1 MTDHYKTLGV
11 DRNANQDDIKKAYRK
26 MAAQHHPDRGG
37 DTAKFQEVQAAY
49 ETLSDEG
56 KRAQYDNPQPQGF
69 HHFGGGFPP
78 GFEDVFGQMF
88 GGGSPFGDIFGRGHH
103 RPPQRNRTLNIQ
115 TTITLEEAYSGKTM
129 IANLQLPSGRDQ
141 VLEIKIPAGIQDGMT
156 LRLAEM
162 GDDAVP
168 NVPRGDIHL
177 TVSVAPHTE
186 FVRQGD
192 DLIRNLQI
200 NCIDAMLGKTVYV
213 DTINGSRLEI
223 KVPEGTQHGQ
233 VLSAAGYGMPK
244 VNDNRFKGSL
254 LLQINITIPKNL
266 NNTQKELLKQIN
278 I

>member
-1 MTDHYKTLGV
+1 MTNYYNTLGV

-49 ETLSDEG
+49 ETLSDAD
-56 KRAQYDNPQPQGF
+56 KRAQYDNPQPQ
-69 HHFGGGFPP
+69 HQQFGNGFPP
-78 GFEDVFGQMF
+78 GFEDIFGQMF
-88 GGGSPFGDIFGRGHH
+88 GGNPFGDIFGRGQH

-115 TTITLEEAYSGKTM
+115 TSITLEEAHSGKVM

-162 GDDAVP
+162 GEDTIP
-168 NVPRGDIHL
+168 NIPRGDIHL
-177 TVSVAPHTE
+177 TVSVTSHPVFT
-186 FVRQGD
+186 RQGD
-192 DLIRNLQI
+192 DLVRSIQI

-213 DTINGSRLEI
+213 DSIDGTRLEI
-223 KVPEGTQHGQ
+223 KVPAGTQHGQ
-233 VLSAAGYGMPK
+233 VMSAAGYGMPK
-244 VNDNRFKGSL
+244 VNDNRFKGAL
-254 LLQINITIPKNL
+254 LLQINVTVPKDL
-266 NNTQKELLKQIN
+266 TATQKEILKQIN